1 MAEPGTL
8 TGPTPVVAP
17 SGDRPSPAGRSPGV
31 LGAYRAL
38 LGAQARSQAAYR
50 ASFVVDLVGN
60 VGATVFDVVTVLVLF
75 GVTREL
81 GGFTLHET
89 LVIVGLSSF
98 AFAAADL
105 LVGNIER
112 LPRYVRTGLFDAVLV
127 RPLAALPQL
136 LLMDLP
142 LRKVSR
148 VVFGL
153 AVLVASVGSAG
164 IHWTAGRVALVV
176 VAPLAGV
183 VFFGSVFVTTATVSF
198 YWVDSGELANSVTY
212 GGRDFTSYPV
222 TVFGGW
228 FRVLFAYGLGFAFVS
243 YHPALAL
250 LGRADPFGLPGWAGW
265 AAPGVALVAA
275 AVAGLAWRVG
285 IRHYRSTGS

>member
-1 MAEPGTL
+1 MAEG
-8 TGPTPVVAP
+8 VVA
-17 SGDRPSPAGRSPGV
+17 AGVRRRGGGA
-31 LGAYRAL
+31 LAAYRAL
-38 LGAQARSQAAYR
+38 LGAQARSQTAYR
-50 ASFVVDLVGN
+50 ASFVVDVLGN
-60 VGATVFDVVTVLVLF
+60 VGSTVFDVLTVLVIF

-81 GGFTLHET
+81 GGFTLRET
-89 LVIVGLSSF
+89 LVIVGLSTC
-98 AFAAADL
+98 AFATADL

-127 RPLAALPQL
+127 RPLGALPQL

-148 VVFGL
+148 AVFGL
-153 AVLVASVGSAG
+153 AVLVVAVGSAG
-164 IHWTAGRVALVV
+164 VEWTPGRALLVV

-183 VFFGSVFVTTATVSF
+183 LFFGAVFVATATVSF
-198 YWVDSGELANSVTY
+198 WWVDSGELANSVTY

-228 FRVLFAYGLGFAFVS
+228 FRAVFAYGLGFAFVS

-250 LGRADPFGLPGWAGW
+250 LGRADPLGLPAWVGW
-265 AAPGVALVAA
+265 AAPAVALVAA
-275 AVAGLAWRVG
+275 AGAAAAWRTG

>member
-1 MAEPGTL
+1 MAEPL
-8 TGPTPVVAP
+8 SAA
-17 SGDRPSPAGRSPGV
+17 RPGV
-31 LGAYRAL
+31 RGALAAYRAL
-38 LGAQARSQAAYR
+38 LRAQARSQTAYR
-50 ASFVVDLVGN
+50 TSFVVDLVGN
-60 VGATVFDVVTVLVLF
+60 VGATVFDVVTVLVIF

-81 GGFTLHET
+81 GGFTLRET
-89 LVIVGLSSF
+89 LVIVGLSSS
-98 AFAAADL
+98 AFAVADL

-127 RPLAALPQL
+127 RPLGALPQL

-148 VVFGL
+148 ALFGL
-153 AVLVASVGSAG
+153 AVLVFAVGTAG
-164 IHWTAGRVALVV
+164 IDWTPARLALVV
-176 VAPLAGV
+176 AAPLAAV
-183 VFFGSVFVTTATVSF
+183 VFFGSVFVATATVSF
-198 YWVDSGELANSVTY
+198 YWIDSGELASSVTY

-222 TVFGGW
+222 TVYGGW
-228 FRVLFAYGLGFAFVS
+228 FRAIFAYGMGFAFVS

-250 LGRADPFGLPGWAGW
+250 LGRADPLGLPAWAGW

-275 AVAGLAWRVG
+275 AGAAAAWRAG